1 MEFLTLVH
9 VGDGDKVG
17 FIDGSN
23 SSSLKDLVDN
33 NSIVQDKR

>member
-1 MEFLTLVH
+1 MGA
-9 VGDGDKVG
+9 GDIVG

-23 SSSLKDLVDN
+23 ISSLKDLVDN